1 MILAEQVVQAGWQ
14 KNSADIGVPNP
25 KGHRICMCNL
35 YRLIPG
41 LISVA

>member
-25 KGHRICMCNL
+25 RERHMYTCNGHRL
-35 YRLIPG
+35 TP
-41 LISVA
+41 VA